1 MGKLILVRH
10 GKSLWNVQNIFT
22 GWTDIDLATEGI
34 AEAKKAGELLKS
46 NDICIDVCFSS
57 YLKRAIRTAWITLD
71 TANQMHVDTKYHWK
85 LNERHYG
92 AWQGHNK
99 NQILKDVG
107 EETYWGVRRGY
118 YLSPPKLDPKD
129 KQQPKFDANYKN
141 IDPALLPLSESLE
154 NTSKRVVNYYFEAI
168 VPQLVKGKTVL
179 VSAHGNSLR
188 ALIGYIKNLP
198 PEDIAH
204 LEVPTGEPNLY
215 EFDDNLNLT
224 EHYKLK

>member
-34 AEAKKAGELLKS
+34 TEAKKAGELLKS
-46 NDICIDVCFSS
+46 NDIRIDVCFSS

-71 TANQMHVDTKYHWK
+71 TANQMHVNTKYHWK

-99 NQILKDVG
+99 DQILKKVG
-107 EETYWGVRRGY
+107 DETYWGVRRGY
-118 YLSPPKLDPKD
+118 YLSPPKLNSKD
-129 KQQPKFDANYKN
+129 RQQPKFDANYKN

-168 VPQLVKGKTVL
+168 D
-179 VSAHGNSLR
+179 
-188 ALIGYIKNLP
+188 
-198 PEDIAH
+198 E
-204 LEVPTGEPNLY
+204 
-215 EFDDNLNLT
+215 NLNLT